1 MEFSELVKERYSVR
15 SFSDRQIED
24 EKLNK
29 ILLAGNSAP
38 TAKNLQ
44 PQRIY
49 VVQSKEALAKIND
62 VCACIFGAPT
72 VLLVAADKN
81 EMWKNPFYDTY
92 NTGDIDA
99 SIVCTHMMLQAW
111 ELGIGS
117 CWVGYFDEEKVKK
130 QMGLPEDEKL
140 VAILPIGYPAE
151 DAKPAPRHTQ
161 RKELNK
167 TVKYL

>member
-1 MEFSELVKERYSVR
+1 MEFSQLVKERYSVR
-15 SFSDRQIED
+15 SFADKQIES

-29 ILLAGNSAP
+29 ILLAGNAAP

-49 VVQSKEALAKIND
+49 VVQSKEALAKINE

-72 VLLVAADKN
+72 VLLVAADKT
-81 EMWKNPFYDTY
+81 EAWKNPFYDTY
-92 NTGDIDA
+92 NTEDVDA
-99 SIVCTHMMLQAW
+99 SIVCTHIMLQAW

-117 CWVGYFDEEKVKK
+117 CWVGYFDEERVKK
-130 QMGLPEDEKL
+130 QMGLPDDEKL

-151 DAKPAPRHTQ
+151 GAKPSPRHAQ
-161 RKELNK
+161 RKDLDK